1 MLVSVV
7 VSAFN
12 EEKYL
17 PGLIDDFKK
26 QTYPHSLIEI
36 ILINAMSTD
45 SSKKIMETFR
55 DNDEEFYSVKVLDNV
70 KKTQPSGFN
79 FRSKKNAWR
88 CYFKSRRTFKN
99 FRKFYRKKCR
109 GDSVRGRY
117 FWRTKTYYSRKTT
130 DDFSKTLSQ
139 LKKICSEVVEL
150 NIGNLKVLN
159 MLTRFSTECIK
170 EMFLKK

>member
-55 DNDEEFYSVKVLDNV
+55 DSDEEFYSVKVLDNV

-79 FRSKKNAWR
+79 LGVKNASGDVILKVDAHSKISENFIVSFNF
-88 CYFKSRRTFKN
+88 FKSF
-99 FRKFYRKKCR
+99 
-109 GDSVRGRY
+109 
-117 FWRTKTYYSRKTT
+117 
-130 DDFSKTLSQ
+130 
-139 LKKICSEVVEL
+139 
-150 NIGNLKVLN
+150 
-159 MLTRFSTECIK
+159 
-170 EMFLKK
+170 

>member
-45 SSKKIMETFR
+45 SSKKLWRLLETMM
-55 DNDEEFYSVKVLDNV
+55 
-70 KKTQPSGFN
+70 
-79 FRSKKNAWR
+79 
-88 CYFKSRRTFKN
+88 KSFI
-99 FRKFYRKKCR
+99 
-109 GDSVRGRY
+109 V
-117 FWRTKTYYSRKTT
+117 
-130 DDFSKTLSQ
+130 
-139 LKKICSEVVEL
+139 
-150 NIGNLKVLN
+150 
-159 MLTRFSTECIK
+159 
-170 EMFLKK
+170 